1 MSMGFQAT
9 LSYLRQANESIQE
22 NWKTVAAKLRALR
35 PEDLSAQIEALF
47 RLNQDQEVAKSGK
60 TPVTERVNTLLDE
73 ASAQAIG
80 AVQMAKG
87 YFTSTGRTNLL
98 RTIPARAARK
108 SFEAA
113 MAFLESVNAF
123 LKKNTDIPGVDR
135 KALDGKIRAV
145 ASAKAEQQRA
155 HSQSKPLTTELVEK
169 SRDLVSRAAQWID
182 LQRAVARI
190 AGLSGVEAKVPVQP
204 RRRGGRKSKAPAV
217 APKS

>member
-1 MSMGFQAT
+1 MSMGFQTT
-9 LSYLRQANESIQE
+9 LSYLRQANLSIQE
-22 NWKTVAAKLRALR
+22 NWKTLAAKLRTLR
-35 PEDLSAQIEALF
+35 PEDFSAQIEALF

-73 ASAQAIG
+73 ASTLATG

-98 RTIPARAARK
+98 RTVPARAARK
-108 SFEAA
+108 SFETA

-135 KALDGKIRAV
+135 KALDEKIRAV
-145 ASAKAEQQRA
+145 ASAKTEQQRTHA
-155 HSQSKPLTTELVEK
+155 KSKPLTTELVEK
-169 SRDLVSRAAQWID
+169 SRALVSRAAQWID

-190 AGLSGVEAKVPVQP
+190 AGLPEVEAKIPVQP
-204 RRRGGRKSKAPAV
+204 QRRRARKIKSPTV
-217 APKS
+217 TPKS